1 MNLLTLFLL
10 NQQPFKRIKYAEI
23 LSFFISIRYTI
34 LNRIKN
40 FKQMKTI
47 FFITGTSSGIGKSLV
62 KEILQGNQN
71 RVFGFSRS
79 SVSFNHKNYTH
90 QNIDLSIQ
98 DNLIQFE
105 FPKVENFDKLVL
117 INNAGL
123 LAPINH
129 IGKQNNQQ
137 IVDLFTVNLI
147 APSILSNI
155 FLNTFSF
162 DDSIKI
168 ILNIGSG
175 AAYAPYDGW
184 SAYCSSKSGL
194 HMHTNVLKEEIE
206 RENRQNTYA
215 FCILPGIID
224 TKMQKLIREQDK
236 DKFVEFYEK
245 NELTQP
251 SKTAKELL
259 KVIENPTKYETI
271 SDLRNLQ

>member
-1 MNLLTLFLL
+1 
-10 NQQPFKRIKYAEI
+10 
-23 LSFFISIRYTI
+23 
-34 LNRIKN
+34 
-40 FKQMKTI
+40 MKTL

-62 KEILQGNQN
+62 KELLQNDQNQ
-71 RVFGFSRS
+71 VFGFSRS

-98 DNLIQFE
+98 KNLIQFE

-129 IGKQNNQQ
+129 IGRQNNQQ
-137 IVDLFTVNLI
+137 IADLFTVNLL

-155 FLNTFSF
+155 FLNTFSS
-162 DDSIKI
+162 DDFIKI
-168 ILNIGSG
+168 VLNIGSG
-175 AAYAPYDGW
+175 AAYTPYDGW

-194 HMHTNVLKEEIE
+194 HMYTNVLKEEIE
-206 RENRQNTYA
+206 KDNHQNTYA

-224 TKMQKLIREQDK
+224 TKMQNLIREQDKADFSYK

-251 SKTAKELL
+251 SQTAKELL
-259 KVIENPTKYETI
+259 KIIENPTKYETI